1 MQAWKQWAKQLKRDV
16 YALYFAA
23 QDARLPWYIK
33 LLAILVVAYAFSPLD
48 LIPDFIP
55 VLGYL
60 DDLVIVP
67 WGIWLTLKLMP
78 QSVLAEARQRASVA
92 IAQGQGKPKNW
103 VVGGIIISI
112 WFVTAVLLVVWLQQ
126 FLQR

>member
-33 LLAILVVAYAFSPLD
+33 LLAIVVVAYAFSPLD

-103 VVGGIIISI
+103 VAGGIIISI